1 MGCSTMLRK
10 VYTKFHYV
18 IAMDC
23 CVFDGTYNV
32 VVGFGGNLYI
42 CFEAVSGHGLQI
54 LAIGFY
60 TSSQ

>member
-23 CVFDGTYNV
+23 SGFNGIDNV

-42 CFEAVSGHGLQI
+42 CFEAVSGHG
-54 LAIGFY
+54 
-60 TSSQ
+60 